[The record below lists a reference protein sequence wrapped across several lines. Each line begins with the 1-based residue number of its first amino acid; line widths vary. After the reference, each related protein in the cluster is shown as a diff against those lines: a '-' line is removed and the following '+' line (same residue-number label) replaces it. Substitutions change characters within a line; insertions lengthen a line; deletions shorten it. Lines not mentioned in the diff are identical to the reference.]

1 MHFYAMIYPIPYNIF
16 EPFHKKPKAVSMSL
30 EIENTSLD
38 TLNFDNRF
46 TRELPADPETDNFRR
61 QVRGACFS
69 RVKPTPV
76 SNPKLVAYSKE
87 VANFLDLTE
96 ETCESDLFTQVFA
109 GNHVLEGMD
118 PFAMC
123 YGGHQFGNWANQL
136 GDGRAINLG
145 EVRNQNDEHW
155 TLQLKGAG
163 PTPYSRTA
171 DGLAVLRSS
180 IREFLCSEAMH
191 HLGVPTTRAL
201 SLITTGEPVMR
212 DMFYDGNPKHEPGA
226 VVCRVA
232 PSFIRFGNF
241 EILAAQQNTDLLKQ
255 LVDYTIRTEFPHL
268 GEPSKETYLTWFEEI
283 CRKTALMIAHWMRVG
298 FVHGVMNTDNMSIL
312 SLTID
317 YGPYG
322 WLEDFDPNWT
332 PNTTDAQGRRYRYG
346 HQPQI
351 AHWNLAQLANAIYP
365 LIEDV
370 EPLQAALD
378 IYPKAYEKN
387 HRDMMIQKL
396 GLKTF
401 DKDTDND
408 LISTLFQVLR
418 LVETDMT
425 IFYRNLAHVDAETQN
440 EQTDEE
446 LIAPL
451 IDAYYAPDDLTE
463 AHKARIGSWLR
474 SYIKRV
480 QLENISNAERKTQ
493 MHAVN
498 PKYVLRNY
506 IAQLAI
512 DKAEEG
518 DGSLVNELLDILR
531 NPYDEQPGKEEYAQK
546 RPEWARHRAGCSMLS
561 CSS

>member
-1 MHFYAMIYPIPYNIF
+1 MNTQTDPT
-16 EPFHKKPKAVSMSL
+16 SL
-30 EIENTSLD
+30 EALT
-38 TLNFDNRF
+38 FDNRF
-46 TRELPADPETDNFRR
+46 THELHADPETENYRR
-61 QVRGACFS
+61 QVRDACYS
-69 RVKPTPV
+69 RVNPTPV
-76 SNPKLVAYSKE
+76 VDPKLVAYAKE
-87 VANFLDLTE
+87 VAASLDLTE
-96 ETCESDLFTQVFA
+96 ETCASDLFTQVFA
-109 GNHVLEGMD
+109 GNHILEGMD

-123 YGGHQFGNWANQL
+123 YGGHQFGNWAGQL

-145 EVRNQNDEHW
+145 EVVNNKGEHW

-180 IREFLCSEAMH
+180 VREFLCSEAMY

-201 SLITTGEPVMR
+201 SLVTTGEPVMR
-212 DMFYDGNPKHEPGA
+212 DMFYDGNAKDEPGA

-232 PSFIRFGNF
+232 PSFTRFGNF
-241 EILAAQQNTDLLKQ
+241 QIFASQDKVDLMKR
-255 LVDYTIRTEFPHL
+255 LVDYTIARDFPHL
-268 GEPSKETYLTWFEEI
+268 GDPSKETYLAWFEEI

-351 AHWNLAQLANAIYP
+351 AHWNLTQLANAIFP
-365 LIEDV
+365 LIDDV
-370 EPLQAALD
+370 ESLQKVLD
-378 IYPKAYEKN
+378 VYPATYEQHHQN
-387 HRDMMIQKL
+387 MMRDKL
-396 GLKTF
+396 GLNTF
-401 DKDTDND
+401 DPETDND
-408 LISTLFQVLR
+408 LITDLFTTLRV
-418 LVETDMT
+418 VETDMT
-425 IFYRNLAHVDAETQN
+425 LFYRNLADVDAASQKEKG
-440 EQTDEE
+440 DDD

-451 IDAYYAPDDLTE
+451 MDAYYLPEELTPE
-463 AHKARIGSWLR
+463 NKGQIAAWLR
-474 SYIKRV
+474 RYTARV
-480 QLENISNAERKTQ
+480 KKEGTPNDIRKNRMNQ
-493 MHAVN
+493 NN

-506 IAQLAI
+506 LAQLAI

-518 DGSLVNELLDILR
+518 DNTLVNELLEVLR
-531 NPYDEQPGKEEYAQK
+531 HPYDEQPGKEEFAQK

>member
-1 MHFYAMIYPIPYNIF
+1 
-16 EPFHKKPKAVSMSL
+16 MSVK
-30 EIENTSLD
+30 IENTSLEA
-38 TLNFDNRF
+38 LKFDNRF
-46 TRELPADPETDNFRR
+46 TRELPADPETENYRR
-61 QVRGACFS
+61 QVRDACYS

-76 SNPKLVAYSKE
+76 VDPKLVAYSKE
-87 VANFLDLTE
+87 VAAFLDLTE
-96 ETCESDLFTQVFA
+96 ETCESDLFTQVFS
-109 GNHVLEGMD
+109 GNHILDGMD

-123 YGGHQFGNWANQL
+123 YGGHQFGNWAGQL

-145 EVRNQNDEHW
+145 EIVNKKDEHW

-201 SLITTGEPVMR
+201 SLVTTGEPVMR
-212 DMFYDGNPKHEPGA
+212 DMFYDGNQKDEPGA

-232 PSFIRFGNF
+232 PSFTRFGNF
-241 EILAAQQNTDLLKQ
+241 QLLASQQKTDLLKQ
-255 LVDYTIRTEFPHL
+255 LVDYTIRTDFPHL
-268 GEPSKETYLTWFEEI
+268 GEPSKETYLAWFEEI

-351 AHWNLAQLANAIYP
+351 AHWNLAQLANAIFP
-365 LIEDV
+365 LIDDLDL
-370 EPLQAALD
+370 LQQALD
-378 IYPKAYEKN
+378 VYPTTYEQ
-387 HRDMMIQKL
+387 HHQTMMMDKL
-396 GLKTF
+396 GLNKF
-401 DKDTDND
+401 NPETDND
-408 LISTLFQVLR
+408 LITELLATLR
-418 LVETDMT
+418 IAETDMT
-425 IFYRNLAHVDAETQN
+425 LFYRNLANVDAESQK
-440 EQTDEE
+440 EKSDED

-451 IDAYYAPDDLTE
+451 LDAYYTPDELTPE
-463 AHKARIGSWLR
+463 HKTQIATWIR

-480 QLENISNAERKTQ
+480 QQESIPNDIRKGQ
-493 MHAVN
+493 MNKSN

-506 IAQLAI
+506 LAQLAI
-512 DKAEEG
+512 DKAENG
-518 DGSLVNELLDILR
+518 DNTIVNELLDVLR
-531 NPYDEQPGKEEYAQK
+531 HPYDEQPGKEEYALK

>member
-1 MHFYAMIYPIPYNIF
+1 M
-16 EPFHKKPKAVSMSL
+16 
-30 EIENTSLD
+30 NTQTEQTTLD
-38 TLNFDNRF
+38 TLTFDNRF
-46 TRELPADPETDNFRR
+46 TRELPADLETENYRR
-61 QVRGACFS
+61 QVRDACYS

-76 SNPKLVAYSKE
+76 SNPKLVAYAKE
-87 VANFLDLTE
+87 VANLIDLSQE
-96 ETCESDLFTQVFA
+96 ACESDLFTQVFV
-109 GNHVLEGMD
+109 GNHLLEGMD

-123 YGGHQFGNWANQL
+123 YGGHQFGNWAGQL

-145 EVRNQNDEHW
+145 EVVNKKGEHW

-180 IREFLCSEAMH
+180 VREFLCSEAMH

-232 PSFIRFGNF
+232 PSFTRFGNF
-241 EILAAQQNTDLLKQ
+241 QLLSSQNKIDLLKQ
-255 LVDYTIRTEFPHL
+255 LVDYTIRTDFPHL
-268 GEPSKETYLTWFEEI
+268 GKPSKETYLAWFEEI
-283 CRKTALMIAHWMRVG
+283 CKKTALMIAHWMRVG

-365 LIEDV
+365 LIDDV
-370 EPLQAALD
+370 EPLQKALD
-378 IYPKAYEKN
+378 TYPNTYEKHHQN
-387 HRDMMIQKL
+387 MMMNKL
-396 GLKTF
+396 GLNTF
-401 DKDTDND
+401 DPKTDND
-408 LISTLFQVLR
+408 LITELFATLR
-418 LVETDMT
+418 IVETDMT
-425 IFYRNLAHVDAETQN
+425 LFYRNLANIDAESQTK
-440 EQTDEE
+440 QTDDD
-446 LIAPL
+446 LMAPL
-451 IDAYYAPDDLTE
+451 LDAYYAPDELTPD
-463 AHKARIGSWLR
+463 HKTQIATWIRT
-474 SYIKRV
+474 YIKRV
-480 QLENISNAERKTQ
+480 QKEGTSNETRKTK
-493 MHAVN
+493 MNATN

-506 IAQLAI
+506 LAQLAI
-512 DKAEEG
+512 DKAESG
-518 DGSLVNELLDILR
+518 DNTGVQELLDVLR
-531 NPYDEQPGKEEYAQK
+531 NPYDEQPGKEDYAQK